1 VQIFDSVFCDI
12 YSCSCDIRV
21 KEEALAFKMV
31 YNMCILSDFKDI
43 SGKFGN

>member
-1 VQIFDSVFCDI
+1 
-12 YSCSCDIRV
+12 V

-31 YNMCILSDFKDI
+31 YNMCILSDIEDI